1 MAPTDMRHH
10 IPTRVQKNSSVSR
23 YPPHP
28 ATKDISI
35 LNMNMSTP
43 LYNTGEKYSLE
54 IEFMTYTFVLKDN
67 LANDFSV
74 PLFL

>member
-1 MAPTDMRHH
+1 MKKH
-10 IPTRVQKNSSVSR
+10 IPIGVQKNSSVSR

-35 LNMNMSTP
+35 LNKNMTTP
-43 LYNTGEKYSLE
+43 LYNTDEKYSLE
-54 IEFMTYTFVLKDN
+54 LEFMTNTFVFQDN

-74 PLFL
+74 PLF